1 LHFQDT
7 STRFEMPVQPAGLL
21 GIECWT
27 GQASESI
34 EEIVIGSWE
43 MSRSLDVRYS

>member
-27 GQASESI
+27 GQAGESI
-34 EEIVIGSWE
+34 EEIMIGSWAI
-43 MSRSLDVRYS
+43 RRALDERHL